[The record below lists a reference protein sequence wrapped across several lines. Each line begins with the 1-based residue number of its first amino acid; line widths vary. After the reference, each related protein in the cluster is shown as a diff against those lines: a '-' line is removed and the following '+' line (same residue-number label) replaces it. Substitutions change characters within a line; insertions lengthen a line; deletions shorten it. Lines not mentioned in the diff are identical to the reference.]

1 MSSEEIKKE
10 EIGIISGDMADAVLM
25 SDDPNSL
32 SGNIQVHVG
41 GRKYKTMFTKKF
53 TERKMWKAANPNEIL
68 SILPG
73 SVESILV
80 KEGDKVKKGDK
91 LLIYEAMKMKNIIS
105 APFDAVVEMVNVEKG
120 DVLPK
125 GTLLILLTTDELKS
139 SVKGKKR

>member
-10 EIGIISGDMADAVLM
+10 EIGVISGDMADAVLM

-32 SGNIQVHVG
+32 SGNIQIHVG

-53 TERKMWKAANPNEIL
+53 TERKMWKAVNPNEIL

-120 DVLPK
+120 DTLPK
-125 GTLLILLTTDELKS
+125 GTLLILLTKDELKS
-139 SVKGKKR
+139 NVKGKKG